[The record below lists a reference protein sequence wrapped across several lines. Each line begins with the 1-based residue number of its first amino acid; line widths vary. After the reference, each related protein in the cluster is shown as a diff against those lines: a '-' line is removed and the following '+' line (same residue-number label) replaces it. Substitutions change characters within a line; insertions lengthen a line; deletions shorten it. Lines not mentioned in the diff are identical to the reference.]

1 MSLEAMDAFFN
12 KRADT
17 YDDHMLVEMQL
28 NEFYEAIA
36 GCFPESDKALS
47 LLDLGC
53 GTGLELE
60 RLFERMPNLNVT
72 GIDLSKEML
81 SLLQQKFPLQNLQ
94 LICDSY
100 FDVDFGENQFDFAL
114 TTYSLHHFSEGEI
127 LALFKKV
134 YGSLRSGGVF
144 IEGDYTCE
152 TLQEQ
157 EFFLTEN
164 KRLRNEFDIIEGYF
178 HYDTPF
184 TVETHIRLLKNAGF
198 SDTCLVKGWD
208 STSIVEAR
216 K

>member
-81 SLLQQKFPLQNLQ
+81 SLLQQPFLCPFSLAFQRYHQMHLRIKSTLQ
-94 LICDSY
+94 L
-100 FDVDFGENQFDFAL
+100 EN
-114 TTYSLHHFSEGEI
+114 
-127 LALFKKV
+127 
-134 YGSLRSGGVF
+134 
-144 IEGDYTCE
+144 
-152 TLQEQ
+152 
-157 EFFLTEN
+157 N
-164 KRLRNEFDIIEGYF
+164 
-178 HYDTPF
+178 
-184 TVETHIRLLKNAGF
+184 
-198 SDTCLVKGWD
+198 
-208 STSIVEAR
+208 
-216 K
+216 